1 MVIIIRYDEI
11 GLKSK
16 PVRARMEKALI
27 QHLKRVLGD
36 VRITKEYGRIFVH
49 SDSRDDTEKAAK
61 VFGVASTSLAVQVDS
76 ELENLIGKILE
87 YARTR
92 ISGDESF
99 ALRVR
104 RNGNHSYSSIEVA
117 RIAGAEVVRETNAK
131 VNLTNPD
138 VEIHVEIREDKAYIF
153 DEIISGAGGLPYGT
167 QGKAISLVSG
177 GIDSPVSTYMA
188 MRRGIKPICVFM
200 NPSPLVDKRTE
211 DRALETIKV
220 LSGLVGEDL
229 KTYFVPY
236 GEVLM
241 ELIKVKDS
249 ALGCVLCKRMMYRTA
264 EIIAEK
270 ERAKAIVTGESLG
283 QVASQTL
290 DNLATISKAI
300 SIPVLRPLIGM
311 DKNEIIKIARKI
323 GTYEISIMPAN
334 CCLGPPLKPS
344 TSATPER
351 AEKAENEIEVERLA
365 EEMAEK
371 ARVFY
376 S

>member
-61 VFGVASTSLAVQVDS
+61 VFGVASTSLVVQVDS

-92 ISGDESF
+92 ISSDESF

-153 DEIISGAGGLPYGT
+153 DEIISGAGGLPYST

-236 GEVLM
+236 GEVLI

-376 S
+376 A

>member
-61 VFGVASTSLAVQVDS
+61 VFGVASTSLVVQVDS

-153 DEIISGAGGLPYGT
+153 DEIISGAGGLPYST

-300 SIPVLRPLIGM
+300 SIPVLRPLISM

-376 S
+376 A